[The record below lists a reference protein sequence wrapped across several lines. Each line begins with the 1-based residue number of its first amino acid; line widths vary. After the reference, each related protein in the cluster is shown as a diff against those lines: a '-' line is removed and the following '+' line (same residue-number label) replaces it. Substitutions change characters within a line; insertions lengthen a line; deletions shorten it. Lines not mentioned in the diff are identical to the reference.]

1 MYKSNKSAFS
11 PINQNIFLSKSHVL
25 KFLKK
30 KLRYSHIEK
39 IYSFTV
45 AEWKKSESDILNLI
59 TKNFNSAP
67 LAMICRKAD
76 LTVASGCALA
86 NIPMIVVSSEQFDS
100 IENGK
105 EIQIDT
111 ESTTVL
117 N

>member
-67 LAMICRKAD
+67 
-76 LTVASGCALA
+76 V
-86 NIPMIVVSSEQFDS
+86 IVRSSAIGEDS
-100 IENGK
+100 IFESQAGNYDS
-105 EIQIDT
+105 IQNIDSLFPF
-111 ESTTVL
+111 ELGFYFSK
-117 N
+117 